1 MFRLQ
6 GHGAVILGCN
16 PKKKGFTGCES
27 VALAAEQPANRYVQP
42 VLDEALTAV
51 SSAIRTSLPT
61 LSASIGLPVTV
72 LVLTIPMREKST
84 GKHRVNRGLRSRLH
98 LQD

>member
-6 GHGAVILGCN
+6 GHGAVILGCI

-42 VLDEALTAV
+42 VRAEALTAV
-51 SSAIRTSLPT
+51 SSAIRTSLPM
-61 LSASIGLPVTV
+61 LSVSIGLPVTM
-72 LVLTIPMREKST
+72 LVLTSPMRE
-84 GKHRVNRGLRSRLH
+84 NRTVE
-98 LQD
+98 